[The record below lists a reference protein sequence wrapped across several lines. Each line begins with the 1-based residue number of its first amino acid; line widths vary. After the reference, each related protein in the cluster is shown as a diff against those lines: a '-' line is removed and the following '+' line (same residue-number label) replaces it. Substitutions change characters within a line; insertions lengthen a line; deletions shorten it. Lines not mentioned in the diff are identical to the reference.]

1 MFLRCTRRVKDGKT
15 HEYWNLVEN
24 RRLADGRVAQRQV
37 LYLGEINASQREAWR
52 KSIEVQVHGTRRQ
65 VALFPAGSMPC
76 DDVDAIG
83 VHLSQ
88 LRLERARQWGA
99 CWLALDLW
107 QQLELDSFWR
117 ARLRPSREGT
127 PWLKVLKT
135 LVTYR
140 LIDPGS
146 EWRLHRQWFDASAMA
161 DLLDSDFALA
171 EKNTLY
177 RCLDRLVEHKDD
189 LFKFLKR
196 RWGELFGAK
205 FDVLL
210 YDLTSTYFETD
221 VERGPEDLRQFGY
234 SRDKRGDCRQV
245 VIALIVT
252 PEGFPLSYEVLAGNT
267 ADSTTLSDFLERI
280 EQRYGRANRIW
291 VMDRGIPTEDSLAQM
306 RAKGASYLV
315 GTPKGRLTK
324 LEQAFLGQPWARVR
338 EGVQVK
344 RLATEQDVYVLA
356 QSDARIDKERGM
368 RRRRLRRYVDRL
380 QALQGQTLTRDQLLM
395 KLGAARHE
403 AGRAANLVQVTISQA
418 SAATPKADA
427 ATPKVD
433 ARSKAPANP
442 KPRAVRAK
450 AGATKQAKLAA
461 SLAFRLDRAK
471 LRQVRRREGR
481 YLLRTNLDAQQP
493 ERLWTFYIQLTEVEQ
508 AFKELKHDLAV
519 RPIFHRKED
528 RIEAHIFVAFLAYCL
543 QVTLK
548 ANLRP
553 LAGGLTPREVI
564 AKFKTMQMVDLHIPT
579 TDGRELLLSRYTQ
592 PEAEHRML
600 LQLLRL
606 SLPEQPPPK
615 IAASQVRQHTRAEAA
630 V

>member
-1 MFLRCTRRVKDGKT
+1 MFLRCSRRVKDGKV

-24 RRLADGRVAQRQV
+24 RRLSDGRVAQRQV

-52 KSIEVQVHGTRRQ
+52 KTIEVQDEGTRRQ
-65 VALFPAGSMPC
+65 VALFPAGSMPA

-83 VHLSQ
+83 VRLSELS
-88 LRLERARQWGA
+88 LRRPRQWGA
-99 CWLALDLW
+99 CWMALDLW

-117 ARLRPSREGT
+117 SRLRPSREGT

-135 LVTYR
+135 LVAYR

-146 EWRLHRQWFDASAMA
+146 EWRLHREWFDASAMA

-221 VERGPEDLRQFGY
+221 VERGPDDLRQFGY

-252 PEGFPLSYEVLAGNT
+252 PEGFPLSYEVMSGNT
-267 ADSTTLSDFLERI
+267 ADSTTLGDFLDRI
-280 EQRYGRANRIW
+280 ERRYGRANRIW
-291 VMDRGIPTEDSLAQM
+291 VMDRGIPTEDSLAKM
-306 RAKGASYLV
+306 RAIGASYLV

-324 LEQAFLGQPWARVR
+324 LEQSFLGQPWAKVR
-338 EGVQVK
+338 QGVQVK
-344 RLATEQDVYVLA
+344 RLATEEDVYVLA

-368 RRRRLRRYVDRL
+368 RRKRLRRYVDRL
-380 QALQGQTLTRDQLLM
+380 QAIQSQTLTRDQLLM

-403 AGRAANLVQVTISQA
+403 AGRAANLINVTVPNS
-418 SAATPKADA
+418 SAKT
-427 ATPKVD
+427 
-433 ARSKAPANP
+433 
-442 KPRAVRAK
+442 
-450 AGATKQAKLAA
+450 A
-461 SLAFRLDRAK
+461 SLEFTLDRAK
-471 LRQVRRREGR
+471 LRQVRQREGR

-508 AFKELKHDLAV
+508 AFDCLSYCTPSYVIECQGPAGPRRGLTGFV
-519 RPIFHRKED
+519 RPGRRGTHRD
-528 RIEAHIFVAFLAYCL
+528 RFGVWSTAHCGRLAWPQGPSGGSVAARWS
-543 QVTLK
+543 
-548 ANLRP
+548 A
-553 LAGGLTPREVI
+553 
-564 AKFKTMQMVDLHIPT
+564 
-579 TDGRELLLSRYTQ
+579 
-592 PEAEHRML
+592 
-600 LQLLRL
+600 
-606 SLPEQPPPK
+606 
-615 IAASQVRQHTRAEAA
+615 
-630 V
+630 

>member
-1 MFLRCTRRVKDGKT
+1 MFLRCNRRKKDGKS
-15 HEYWNLVEN
+15 HDYWSVVES
-24 RRLADGRVAQRQV
+24 RRCGDGRVVQRQV

-52 KSIEVQVHGTRRQ
+52 KTIEVQDAGTRRQ
-65 VALFPAGSMPC
+65 VALFPAGSMPV

-83 VHLSQ
+83 VRLSELS
-88 LRLERARQWGA
+88 LRRPRQWGA
-99 CWLALDLW
+99 CWLALQLW

-117 ARLRPSREGT
+117 PRFARAQGNT

-135 LVTYR
+135 LVAYR

-146 EWRLHRQWFDASAMA
+146 EWRLHRQWFDSSAMA
-161 DLLDSDFALA
+161 DLLESDFALA

-189 LFKFLKR
+189 LFKFLVR

-221 VERGPEDLRQFGY
+221 EDRGPDDLRQFGY

-252 PEGFPLSYEVLAGNT
+252 PEGFPLSYEVMGGGT
-267 ADSTTLSDFLERI
+267 ADATTLSGFLDRI

-291 VMDRGIPTEDSLAQM
+291 VMDRGIPTEDSLAKM
-306 RAKGASYLV
+306 RSIGASYLV

-324 LEQAFLGQPWARVR
+324 LEQAFLNQPWAQVR

-356 QSDARIDKERGM
+356 HSDARIDKERGM
-368 RRRRLRRYVDRL
+368 RRKRLRRYIERL
-380 QALQGQTLTRDQLLM
+380 KALQGQSLTRDQLLM
-395 KLGAARHE
+395 KLGAAKHD
-403 AGRAANLVQVTISQA
+403 AGRAAGLVKVTW
-418 SAATPKADA
+418 P
-427 ATPKVD
+427 
-433 ARSKAPANP
+433 
-442 KPRAVRAK
+442 
-450 AGATKQAKLAA
+450 KQAASTA
-461 SLAFRLDRAK
+461 SLEFSLDRQR

-481 YLLRTNLDAQQP
+481 YLLRTNLTAQQP
-493 ERLWTFYIQLTEVEQ
+493 EALWTFYIQLTEVEQ
-508 AFKELKHDLAV
+508 AFKEIKHDLAI
-519 RPIFHRKED
+519 RPIFHKTGE

-548 ANLRP
+548 AKLRT
-553 LAGGLTPREVI
+553 LAGGTTPREVI
-564 AKFKTMQMVDLHIPT
+564 AKFKTMQMVDVHLPT
-579 TDGRELLLSRYTQ
+579 TDGRELTLSRYTQ

-600 LQLLRL
+600 LDQLRL
-606 SLPEQPPPK
+606 TLPNQPPPK
-615 IAASQVRQHTRAEAA
+615 ITAAQARQKTADL
-630 V
+630 VM

>member
-1 MFLRCTRRVKDGKT
+1 MFLRGTIRVKDGEA

-52 KSIEVQVHGTRRQ
+52 KTIEVQEQGARRQ
-65 VALFPAGSMPC
+65 VALFPAGSMPA

-83 VHLSQ
+83 VRLSE
-88 LRLERARQWGA
+88 LRVERPRQWGA

-117 ARLRPSREGT
+117 SRLRPSREGT

-135 LVTYR
+135 LVAYR

-177 RCLDRLVEHKDD
+177 RCLDRLVEHKDE

-210 YDLTSTYFETD
+210 YDLTSTYFESD

-267 ADSTTLSDFLERI
+267 ADSTTLSEFLDRI
-280 EQRYGRANRIW
+280 ERRYGRADRIW
-291 VMDRGIPTEDSLAQM
+291 VMDRGIPTEDSLAKM
-306 RAKGASYLV
+306 RAMGASYLV
-315 GTPKGRLTK
+315 GTPKGRLTR

-344 RLATEQDVYVLA
+344 RLATEEDVYVLA

-368 RRRRLRRYVDRL
+368 RRKRLRRYVDRL
-380 QALQGQTLTRDQLLM
+380 QVLQGQVLTRDQLLM

-403 AGRAANLVQVTISQA
+403 AGRAAQLVQVTLPKA
-418 SAATPKADA
+418 SAKT
-427 ATPKVD
+427 
-433 ARSKAPANP
+433 
-442 KPRAVRAK
+442 
-450 AGATKQAKLAA
+450 A
-461 SLAFRLDRAK
+461 SLEFRLDRAR

-481 YLLRTNLDAQQP
+481 YLLRTNLTAGAP
-493 ERLWTFYIQLTEVEQ
+493 EQLWTFYIQLTEVEQ

-519 RPIFHRKED
+519 RPIFHHSEN

-553 LAGGLTPREVI
+553 LAHGITPREVI
-564 AKFKTMQMVDLHIPT
+564 AKFKTMQMVDVCIPT
-579 TDGRELLLSRYTQ
+579 TDGRELVLSRYTQ
-592 PEAEHRML
+592 PEPEHRVL
-600 LQLLRL
+600 LQRLQLR
-606 SLPEQPPPK
+606 LPEQPPPK
-615 IAASQVRQHTRAEAA
+615 ITPAQARQQAPAATA

>member
-1 MFLRCTRRVKDGKT
+1 MFLRCTRRVKNGKT

-24 RRLADGRVAQRQV
+24 RRLSDGRVAQRQV

-52 KSIEVQVHGTRRQ
+52 KSIEVQVHGARRQ

-83 VHLSQ
+83 VQLSQ
-88 LRLERARQWGA
+88 LRLERPRQWGA
-99 CWLALDLW
+99 CWLAMNLW

-117 ARLRPSREGT
+117 PRLRPSREGT

-135 LVTYR
+135 LVAYR

-146 EWRLHRQWFDASAMA
+146 EWKLHRQWFDASAMA
-161 DLLDSDFALA
+161 DLLDADFALA

-177 RCLDRLVEHKDD
+177 RCLDKLVEHKDE

-252 PEGFPLSYEVLAGNT
+252 PEGFPLSYEVLSGNT
-267 ADSTTLSDFLERI
+267 ADSTTLSDFLARI

-324 LEQAFLGQPWARVR
+324 LEQAFLGQPWACVR
-338 EGVQVK
+338 QGVQVK
-344 RLATEQDVYVLA
+344 RLATEEDVYVLA

-395 KLGAARHE
+395 KLGAAQHE
-403 AGRAANLVQVTISQA
+403 AGRAARLVQVTISDA
-418 SAATPKADA
+418 GAPALVPMPKAA
-427 ATPKVD
+427 VATPKVA
-433 ARSKAPANP
+433 ARTAKIRST
-442 KPRAVRAK
+442 RTK
-450 AGATKQAKLAA
+450 AGATKEGKKPA
-461 SLAFRLDRAK
+461 SFEFRLDRAK

-508 AFKELKHDLAV
+508 AFKELKNDLAV
-519 RPIFHRKED
+519 RPIFHRVEP

-548 ANLRP
+548 ADLRP

-564 AKFKTMQMVDLHIPT
+564 AKFKTMQMVDVHIPT

-600 LQLLRL
+600 LQQLRL
-606 SLPEQPPPK
+606 CLPEQPPPK
-615 IAASQVRQHTRAEAA
+615 ITAMEVRRHAPATAA